1 MKSDKTLGNLSV
13 LKDIK
18 LDKLAIDIDI
28 DGKKKNKVETKIDLT
43 SNSYDVDIKI
53 KWDSKDKKF

>member
-18 LDKLAIDIDI
+18 LDNLAIDIDI

-43 SNSYDVDIKI
+43 SNVYDVDIKI
-53 KWDSKDKKF
+53 KWDSKEKKF

>member
-43 SNSYDVDIKI
+43 SNVYNVDIKI